1 MKNRKLVYTLI
12 LTLVLI
18 SFILAGIIFSAQN
31 QKLRV
36 FFLDVGQGDATLI
49 MQGSNQIL
57 IDGGPSGQILLEKL
71 GKYIPFWDREIEMV
85 IATHPDQDHIE
96 GLVDVLKNYKVDAL
110 METQAQSESQVYKK
124 LEEIMAGKNIAKIE
138 GRAGAKIKLD
148 QAELNILS
156 PQDQLPVEVVKDTNM
171 YSIVAKLVFGQN
183 SFLFTGDLSS
193 TEELKL
199 IQDGTD
205 LSAKVLKVGHHGS
218 KYSTSNE
225 FLEKVRPDWA
235 IISVGKNNRYG
246 HPSSDVLDRLRTHKI
261 NIVRTDEKGDI
272 TYKCQNLN
280 AKCQMLTD

>member
-124 LEEIMAGKNIAKIE
+124 LEEIMVGKNIAKIE

-183 SFLFTGDLSS
+183 SFLFTGDLPS

>member
-1 MKNRKLVYTLI
+1 
-12 LTLVLI
+12 
-18 SFILAGIIFSAQN
+18 
-31 QKLRV
+31 
-36 FFLDVGQGDATLI
+36 
-49 MQGSNQIL
+49 
-57 IDGGPSGQILLEKL
+57 
-71 GKYIPFWDREIEMV
+71 
-85 IATHPDQDHIE
+85 
-96 GLVDVLKNYKVDAL
+96 VDAL

-183 SFLFTGDLSS
+183 SFLFTGDLPS

-246 HPSSDVLDRLRTHKI
+246 HPSSDVLEDCERIK
-261 NIVRTDEKGDI
+261 
-272 TYKCQNLN
+272 
-280 AKCQMLTD
+280 

>member
-183 SFLFTGDLSS
+183 SFLFTGDLPS